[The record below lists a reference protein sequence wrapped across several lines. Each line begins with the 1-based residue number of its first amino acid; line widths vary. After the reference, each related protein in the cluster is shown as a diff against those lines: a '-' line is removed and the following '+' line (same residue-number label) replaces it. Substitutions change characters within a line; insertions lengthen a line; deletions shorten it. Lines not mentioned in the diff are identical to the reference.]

1 MSRAKNLDIDLLRA
15 FIAVV
20 DNGSV
25 TRAALQIHRS
35 QSAISMQIKRLEQQ
49 LGQVL
54 FERTKR
60 SLLLTQQGKELT
72 VYARRLLNL
81 NDQALIALVQPSDKK
96 ILRIGCPDD
105 YSLTILPKLLQLL
118 RARNSGVQLLITT
131 ANSGQLRQAMD
142 NNEIDI
148 AILTR
153 QSASNEGVLIYQEH
167 GVWVSSNKQTFLQRP
182 LPLVLFEQSCKYHSQ
197 VIDGLE
203 KNNIPYDLICST
215 SNVALLLS
223 LVREHIGVSVMPKNA
238 VPKELIFEDQSMVA
252 ELPVAEVIISVRGG
266 EGLII
271 GWTLSELARNISAL
285 I

>member
-1 MSRAKNLDIDLLRA
+1 MSRAKNLDIDLLRT

-54 FERTKR
+54 FERTNR
-60 SLLLTQQGKELT
+60 SLLLTQQGKELI
-72 VYARRLLNL
+72 VFARRLLNL
-81 NDQALIALVQPSDKK
+81 NDQALIALGQPSNKML
-96 ILRIGCPDD
+96 LRVGCPDD
-105 YSLTILPKLLQLL
+105 YSITLLPKLLQLL
-118 RARNSGVQLLITT
+118 RARNPNVQLVITT

-142 NNEIDI
+142 NNDIDI

-153 QSASNEGVLIYQEH
+153 LSGSNEGVLIYQEH
-167 GVWVSSNKQTFLQRP
+167 GVWVSADKQLFLQRP

-197 VIDGLE
+197 IIDGLE
-203 KNNIPYDLICST
+203 KNSISYDLICSA

-223 LVREHIGVSVMPKNA
+223 LIRANVGVSVMPKQS
-238 VPKELIFEDQSMVA
+238 VPKELIYEKQIMVT
-252 ELPVAEVIISVRGG
+252 ELPVAEVIICATGG
-266 EGLII
+266 EQLIA
-271 GWTLSELARNISAL
+271 GWSLSELAKNISEL

>member
-60 SLLLTQQGKELT
+60 SLLLTQQGKDLT

-81 NDQALIALVQPSDKK
+81 NDQALIALAQPSNKK
-96 ILRIGCPDD
+96 ILRVGCPDD

-118 RARNSGVQLLITT
+118 RARNSDLQLLITT

-153 QSASNEGVLIYQEH
+153 QSGSNEGVLIYQEH
-167 GVWVSSNKQTFLQRP
+167 GVWVSTNKQTFLQRP

-223 LVREHIGVSVMPKNA
+223 LVRENIGVSVMPKNA
-238 VPKELIFEDQSMVA
+238 VPKEFIFEDQLMVA

-266 EGLII
+266 ESLII
-271 GWTLSELARNISAL
+271 GWTLSELAKNISEL